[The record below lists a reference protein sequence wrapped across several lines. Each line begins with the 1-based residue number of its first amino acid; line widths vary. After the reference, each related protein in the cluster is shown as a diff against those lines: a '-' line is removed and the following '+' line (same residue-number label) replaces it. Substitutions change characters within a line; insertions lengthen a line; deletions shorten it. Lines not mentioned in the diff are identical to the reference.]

1 MSSLPWMPLLMLL
14 AAFACGLAAGL
25 SALGLWQAPGWLGAD
40 GAALA
45 LAVSAVALAGS
56 AAIPLAIR
64 RLVARDT
71 PADQ

>member
-1 MSSLPWMPLLMLL
+1 MLL
-14 AAFACGLAAGL
+14 CALACGFAAAL
-25 SALGLWQAPGWLGAD
+25 LALGLWQADGWLGAD

-45 LAVSAVALAGS
+45 LAVSALALAGS

-64 RLVARDT
+64 RLAARDT